1 MAETL
6 AAQYAGSIQEEIE
19 RLKEEQRSGS
29 VQNDARKKKRG
40 YGAAG
45 VAAAKMEEGG
55 DGDGRIRSQY
65 GRSSSEQNY
74 TPTTRPD
81 YSQYQSREPD
91 LSGKNKNKD
100 PGYSETGLNAL
111 ASGVGEYGASALS
124 GGSAAAASS
133 LPAGTTALGAG
144 SYSIPAGASVPTG
157 YTAVGTAAD
166 GGTLVASNTS
176 MGGGSSSLLGMS
188 YGAWAGIAA
197 GVVASYVAYQNRKK
211 AQKAAGGGN
220 LTGDEIIDTVP
231 GSNLITKVVPKSV
244 IKQFNPGYKLDKMI
258 WGSTKSDDQILRDR
272 VRKGMQEYGAL
283 DEKWQLKLADGTT
296 FDFGK
301 DGGARLANADG
312 SSRKYSDIDWNNALA
327 AESVADT
334 NPLGFMATAGF
345 GNQKTQTDMVGY
357 FTNAVTQNAKDRAQV
372 DANIKSVYNSLGY
385 KTRQDAYS
393 TLDGLVEAGKL
404 TKEAADVYKQ
414 SVNKYLP
421 DAEQPQEEQQ
431 QERINLELPEEPKM
445 GRKRMRSNVDF
456 GFSPSGP
463 RAGGASTG
471 VNEYLS
477 MLSNMQRGRN
487 G

>member
-29 VQNDARKKKRG
+29 VQNDARKRKRG
-40 YGAAG
+40 YGASS
-45 VAAAKMEEGG
+45 VAAAQMEEGEAG
-55 DGDGRIRSQY
+55 GGRIRSQY
-65 GRSSSEQNY
+65 GRSSTQESAQQQYGTQPTYDQYPQERNRPPPSGEDSTTNQLLNTGVNAGITAGANY
-74 TPTTRPD
+74 AF
-81 YSQYQSREPD
+81 
-91 LSGKNKNKD
+91 G
-100 PGYSETGLNAL
+100 G
-111 ASGVGEYGASALS
+111 GA
-124 GGSAAAASS
+124 SAAAAAGAGPTATAAGIPATTA
-133 LPAGTTALGAG
+133 PAGWTASNA
-144 SYSIPAGASVPTG
+144 
-157 YTAVGTAAD
+157 GTAA
-166 GGTLVASNTS
+166 ASNS
-176 MGGGSSSLLGMS
+176 GQLAGMS

-197 GVVASYVAYQNRKK
+197 GVVAAYVAYQNRKK

-231 GSNLITKVVPKSV
+231 LSNWVTKVVPKSV

-312 SSRKYSDIDWNNALA
+312 SSRKYSDIDWNNTLA

-404 TKEAADVYKQ
+404 TKEASDVYKQ

-431 QERINLELPEEPKM
+431 QSRIDFDIPEEPRM
-445 GRKRMRSNVDF
+445 DKRRMNSRVDF